1 MESQNMEVRK
11 MVSKTNRFLLER
23 IMLLQPWRVRGAKTI
38 AVALLCLE
46 KPREKY
52 NIQALNSPSTQP
64 DEGTK
69 PITR

>member
-38 AVALLCLE
+38 AGRVVVFGE
-46 KPREKY
+46 TTREVQY
-52 NIQALNSPSTQP
+52 PSF
-64 DEGTK
+64 ELSLHAA
-69 PITR
+69 